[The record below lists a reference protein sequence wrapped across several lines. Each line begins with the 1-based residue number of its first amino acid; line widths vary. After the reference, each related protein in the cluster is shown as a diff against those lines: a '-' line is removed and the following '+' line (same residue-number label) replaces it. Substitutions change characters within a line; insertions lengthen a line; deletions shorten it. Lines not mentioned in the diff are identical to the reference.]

1 MSINVNIENYNLTKI
16 IISTALIAFLVL
28 VGFVY
33 LEITYINKEIQ
44 AMKSYKEMLIDHRL
58 NKIETEIGLV
68 E

>member
-1 MSINVNIENYNLTKI
+1 MSVNVNIENYNLTKI
-16 IISTALIAFLVL
+16 IISTALIAFLVF

-44 AMKSYKEMLIDHRL
+44 AMKSYREILVDHRL
-58 NKIETEIGLV
+58 SKIEAVVGLV

>member
-1 MSINVNIENYNLTKI
+1 MSINVNIENYNITKI
-16 IISTALIAFLVL
+16 IINIALIAFLVF

-44 AMKSYKEMLIDHRL
+44 AIKSYREILIDHRL
-58 NKIETEIGLV
+58 ARIEEVIGLI

>member
-1 MSINVNIENYNLTKI
+1 MSINVNITKI
-16 IISTALIAFLVL
+16 IINTALIAFLVF

-44 AMKSYKEMLIDHRL
+44 AMKSYREMLIDHRL
-58 NKIETEIGLV
+58 NKIETKMELV

>member
-16 IISTALIAFLVL
+16 IINTVLIAFLVF

-44 AMKSYKEMLIDHRL
+44 AMKSYREMLIDHRL
-58 NKIETEIGLV
+58 NKIEAVVGLV

>member
-16 IISTALIAFLVL
+16 IVSTALIAFLVF

-44 AMKSYKEMLIDHRL
+44 AMKSYREMLIDHRL
-58 NKIETEIGLV
+58 ARIKTKMELV

>member
-1 MSINVNIENYNLTKI
+1 MSVNVNIENYNLTKI
-16 IISTALIAFLVL
+16 IISTALIAFLVF

-44 AMKSYKEMLIDHRL
+44 AMKSYREILIDHRL
-58 NKIETEIGLV
+58 SKIETKMELV

>member
-1 MSINVNIENYNLTKI
+1 MSINVNIESYNLTKI
-16 IISTALIAFLVL
+16 IISTALIAFLVF

-44 AMKSYKEMLIDHRL
+44 AMKSYREILIDHRL
-58 NKIETEIGLV
+58 SKIETKMELV

>member
-16 IISTALIAFLVL
+16 IISTALIAFLVF

-44 AMKSYKEMLIDHRL
+44 AMKSYREMLIDHRL
-58 NKIETEIGLV
+58 NKIETKMELV